1 MNKPLEKIGLG
12 LLTQLK
18 NLKQFFVIPPD
29 NDDSS
34 VNLALL
40 AMLK

>member
-1 MNKPLEKIGLG
+1 MILDIKEVVKI
-12 LLTQLK
+12 
-18 NLKQFFVIPPD
+18 FSIPAD

-40 AMLK
+40 GLMK